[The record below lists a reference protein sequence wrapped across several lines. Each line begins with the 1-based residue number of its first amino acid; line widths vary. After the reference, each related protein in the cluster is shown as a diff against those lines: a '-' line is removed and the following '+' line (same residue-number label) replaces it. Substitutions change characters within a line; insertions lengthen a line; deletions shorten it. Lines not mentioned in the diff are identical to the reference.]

1 MSKTDTSKKIRAEDA
16 RPFAPMRPMSEA
28 EIDAAAAADPDAQPM
43 SEAEFRSARRVP
55 RVKTLRRALRLTQE
69 EFAARFRIPLGTLRD
84 WEQERSEPDQPA
96 KAYLRAIAGD
106 AAAVHQALNSGF
118 SSQLKTMT
126 SDRKTLKITK
136 VEGATRQTV
145 SAIEAFIRGDLDI
158 AITLAGAAEGML
170 SRQGNYLFSY
180 LRDSPRAQDVEK
192 KEWVRALNEE
202 RDWLKHADP
211 DHATVLELEREHAAI
226 MIARAASK
234 LEKWPPQIEEFKE
247 WLCENIEIL

>member
-1 MSKTDTSKKIRAEDA
+1 MSKTDTSKKTFAEEA
-16 RPFAPMRPMSEA
+16 RPFAPMRPMSKT
-28 EIDAAAAADPDAQPM
+28 EIVAAAAADPDARPM

-55 RVKTLRRALRLTQE
+55 RVKTLRRALGLTQE

-84 WEQERSEPDQPA
+84 WEQDRSEPDQPA

-106 AAAVHQALNSGF
+106 AVAIHRALENGF
-118 SSQLKTMT
+118 RSQLKTT
-126 SDRKTLKITK
+126 ISNRKTLKLTK
-136 VEGATRQTV
+136 AEGATRQTIG
-145 SAIEAFIRGDLDI
+145 AIEAFIRGDFDI

-170 SRQGNYLFSY
+170 SRQGNDLFSY
-180 LRDSPRAQDVEK
+180 LQDSPRAQNVEK

-211 DHATVLELEREHAAI
+211 GHAQVMELEREHAAM

-234 LEKWPPQIEEFKE
+234 LEKWPPQIEEFGE
-247 WLCENIEIL
+247 WLRENLENL